1 MRIRRLIL
9 TCAITLPL
17 LGGCWDN
24 VDISRQNYAMTAA
37 LNGTANN
44 VGCLLQCADPISP
57 ESGAD
62 ASGTSSVTVPGTG
75 ASISDAFG
83 SATRNSS
90 KTITYEHLQLIL
102 LGKDMY
108 ESSANECLQ
117 YFVRSADV
125 QKSVSV
131 VITDGVLSE
140 MLDSKPGGEPFY
152 DYVLGLLSSDLPN
165 ESKHLPGSSLLTVCR
180 RQKDGHPFFINKI
193 RYDKEDNSVY
203 PDGAGIF
210 SGDIYVGCVGS
221 EDWENSR
228 WFEKSSGDFYI
239 TCPVDGYGGGIA
251 FRCVTTECRL
261 KAEQKDGGFALSAEI
276 DANFVLSEYHGDDPQ
291 KILSR
296 EFYTAAENALESDV
310 LARCRSIAKIAQKE
324 LKTDFLGFSRAAER
338 ENPDSWDELRDGW
351 NGIFS
356 SADISYNIA
365 CSVLTSGDTR

>member
-9 TCAITLPL
+9 ICAAMLPL

-37 LNGTANN
+37 LDGTANS

-57 ESGAD
+57 ESDTGTV
-62 ASGTSSVTVPGTG
+62 GTSSVIVPGSG
-75 ASISDAFG
+75 AGISDAFG

-90 KTITYEHLQLIL
+90 KTITYEHLQLIV

-108 ESSANECLQ
+108 ESSANDCLQ

-140 MLDSKPGGEPFY
+140 MLEAKPGGEPFY

-165 ESKHLPGSSLLTVCR
+165 ESKHIPGSSLLTVSR

-193 RYDKEDNSVY
+193 RFDKDDNSIY

-210 SGDIYVGCVGS
+210 SGDIYVGCIGS

-239 TCPVDGYGGGIA
+239 TCPVKGYGEGIG

-261 KAEQKDGGFALSAEI
+261 KAERQGDGFALSAEI
-276 DANFVLSEYHGDDPQ
+276 DADFVLSEYHGDEPQ
-291 KILSR
+291 KITSR
-296 EFYTAAENALESDV
+296 EFYTAAENSLESEV
-310 LARCRSIAKIAQKE
+310 LARSVSIAKIAQEE
-324 LKTDFLGFSRAAER
+324 LKTDFLGFSIAAER
-338 ENPDSWDELRDGW
+338 ESPDSWDDLRDAW

-356 SADISYNIA
+356 AADISYNIT
-365 CSVLTSGDTR
+365 CSVLTSGDMR